1 MRKALALF
9 AVALTLGLST
19 LAIDAQ
25 AKRLGGGKSGGMQ
38 RQATTAPAN
47 PPAGSSNAQ
56 GSPGQAAS
64 VAGAPA
70 AGAAGAAAAA
80 SKRSWMGPI
89 AGLAAGLGLAALA
102 SHFGFGEA
110 LANMMMIG
118 LLVMGALLVFGMVM
132 RKRNARQDPAPAGA
146 GAGAATGSAR
156 PFQRAATQDAAYRS
170 AANGATQGGS
180 LIGSRI
186 GAGIGSLA
194 AATQA
199 GTIPSDFDAVAFAGN
214 AKSQFLALQAANDAR
229 DLDRLRDYLTPEM
242 LDIVRAEIAER
253 GDAPQRTEVFG
264 LEAQVLA
271 VVEEDDRYVA
281 SVRFTGSMRDQH
293 GAVPEDLDET
303 WHLTKPRTGLGGWVI
318 AGIQQRDDDE
328 ARA

>member
-19 LAIDAQ
+19 VAIDAQ

-47 PPAGSSNAQ
+47 TPNGPGNVQGAPA
-56 GSPGQAAS
+56 QAAP

-118 LLVMGALLVFGMVM
+118 LLVMGALLVVGMVM
-132 RKRNARQDPAPAGA
+132 RKRNGGQGAALAGA
-146 GAGAATGSAR
+146 GSSQPAY
-156 PFQRAATQDAAYRS
+156 QREQTQDAAYRT
-170 AANGATQGGS
+170 AAGGGQQGGS

-186 GAGIGSLA
+186 GAGFGGLT
-194 AATQA
+194 AATQVGA
-199 GTIPSDFDAVAFAGN
+199 IPPGFDTAAFAGN
-214 AKSQFLALQAANDAR
+214 AKRQFLALQAANDAR

-242 LDIVRAEIAER
+242 FDFVRGDITER
-253 GDAPQRTEVFG
+253 GDTPQNTEVFG

-271 VVEEDDRYVA
+271 VVEEQDRYVA
-281 SVRFTGSMRDQH
+281 SVRFTGSVRDQH
-293 GAVPEDLDET
+293 GAVPEDLDEI
-303 WHLTKPRTGLGGWVI
+303 WHLTKPRTGSGGWVI
-318 AGIQQRDDDE
+318 AGIQQRDDGQLS
-328 ARA
+328 A